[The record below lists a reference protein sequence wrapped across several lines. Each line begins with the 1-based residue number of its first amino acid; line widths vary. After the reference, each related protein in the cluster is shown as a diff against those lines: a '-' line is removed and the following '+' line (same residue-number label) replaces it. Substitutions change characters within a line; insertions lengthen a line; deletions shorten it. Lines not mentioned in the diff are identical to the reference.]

1 MIAAK
6 GFFFFLMPV
15 PVTIYCYLL
24 HYLLSVRRLL
34 YTSIIRTLPMNNLW
48 TPYAITY
55 PLNLYHK
62 TSDRCKANA
71 IHIYER

>member
-6 GFFFFLMPV
+6 GLFFFLMPV

-34 YTSIIRTLPMNNLW
+34 YTSIIRTLPMNDL
-48 TPYAITY
+48 
-55 PLNLYHK
+55 
-62 TSDRCKANA
+62 
-71 IHIYER
+71 